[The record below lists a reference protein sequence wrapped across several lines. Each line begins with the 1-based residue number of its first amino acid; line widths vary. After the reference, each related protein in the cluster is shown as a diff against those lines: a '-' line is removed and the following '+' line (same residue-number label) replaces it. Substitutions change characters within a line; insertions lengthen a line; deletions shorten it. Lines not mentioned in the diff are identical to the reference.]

1 MVAQSVRR
9 NNKTKETA
17 RRARRDDGRRHVA
30 SDLADT
36 EALNAGAYGYG

>member
-9 NNKTKETA
+9 NNKMKETA
-17 RRARRDDGRRHVA
+17 RVARRDDDTITH

-36 EALNAGAYGYG
+36 EALNAGAYGYH